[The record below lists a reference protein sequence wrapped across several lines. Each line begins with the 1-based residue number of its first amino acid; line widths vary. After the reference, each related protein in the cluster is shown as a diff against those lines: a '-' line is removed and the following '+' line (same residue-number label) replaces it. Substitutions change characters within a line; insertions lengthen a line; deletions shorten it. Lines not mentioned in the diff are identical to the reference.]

1 MSYPSLCFLVTET
14 FNLLLWLKEQKMKLE
29 KSSSI
34 QISIFP
40 QSFQICSNLKQ
51 NHHPPPSESET
62 KFHLNLFK
70 SVHSLE
76 RSFLEK
82 SSSIVTEQSLL
93 DQGTFSETALVVNRF
108 SDCRKNVR
116 LTGFRC
122 RCSDLFLSQ
131 HDCSYDYK
139 AAGREAIVRE
149 NTVIR
154 GVKIVKV

>member
-1 MSYPSLCFLVTET
+1 MSQLFLCLALISLPLSTSHNITPLLHIMSYPSLCFLVTET
-14 FNLLLWLKEQKMKLE
+14 FNLLLWLKEHKMKLE

-82 SSSIVTEQSLL
+82 SSWIVTEQSLL
-93 DQGTFSETALVVNRF
+93 DQGMFSETALVVNRF
-108 SDCRKNVR
+108 SDC
-116 LTGFRC
+116 
-122 RCSDLFLSQ
+122 
-131 HDCSYDYK
+131 
-139 AAGREAIVRE
+139 
-149 NTVIR
+149 
-154 GVKIVKV
+154 VKMYG